1 MRLSDIKGDKAF
13 EVLADLL
20 TPIKA
25 LAVDEEIREAAE
37 KTYMDGIQVALRKH
51 PKEIRTILAIL
62 DLEDPET
69 YEVSLATLPKKAIE
83 VMNDPDIQVLFT
95 SQGQLEESTPTG
107 SATENTVGTDGELP
121 RFCGMSKQ
129 N

>member
-107 SATENTVGTDGELP
+107 SATENTVGTDGE
-121 RFCGMSKQ
+121 
-129 N
+129 